1 MISGFQKINTLKP
14 SRLFSYL
21 LFFSLLSQG
30 VPSFAQFVVFGPVQ
44 EPSKVSAEDLAPSS
58 RQVNS
63 GTLPFWDD
71 FSNGI
76 QASKWIP
83 KGASYTETIGNKAPS
98 IGMVLFDGV
107 DEAGKS
113 YSLQEKDQGEGDY
126 LSSIPLDLS
135 GIPVAQQ
142 ATVYLSFYWQA
153 GGKGEVPDSND
164 RLTLQILTPSG
175 TWLTVWEKEEERQ

>member
-1 MISGFQKINTLKP
+1 LIFGFPKINTLKP

-58 RQVNS
+58 RQLNS

-76 QASKWIP
+76 QNSKWEA
-83 KGASYTETIGNKAPS
+83 KGAS
-98 IGMVLFDGV
+98 
-107 DEAGKS
+107 
-113 YSLQEKDQGEGDY
+113 
-126 LSSIPLDLS
+126 
-135 GIPVAQQ
+135 
-142 ATVYLSFYWQA
+142 
-153 GGKGEVPDSND
+153 
-164 RLTLQILTPSG
+164 
-175 TWLTVWEKEEERQ
+175 